1 MNTNL
6 RMIPPG
12 LSYLLAFIIIVN
24 HLHMTEVSGN
34 VSLAA
39 ADSKLYLPI
48 IADQYDGCID
58 VTCHDEPSRDACQN
72 KAYEIAGNMFMF
84 NITNNECCI
93 KTCDSKNFRNTSI
106 YITGIAPQIVSVR
119 YIFNCNNGGMHLV
132 KRDVDWQNP
141 TRAGLSVAGTL
152 VAMGAALAPFSGGAS
167 AVIGGVA
174 AIIVSLISLMI
185 NMFGNTEDMYQ
196 QIRQQ
201 VLHEIATDRVEIM
214 RRQLDNWNDGTFFR
228 YARRLNIR
236 PKSPHQIQQELLNGQ
251 LETQAIT
258 VHDYDYLLSELRV
271 LHNDVDLKQNK
282 FMLTSH
288 FGDSLAYYHEYA
300 ALNVYLLSMLIAA
313 RGNVPDSLRET
324 YRQQLR
330 DSAQDHYN
338 YLMFIFGKRL
348 IYDGSIPGM

>member
-1 MNTNL
+1 
-6 RMIPPG
+6 MIPPG
-12 LSYLLAFIIIVN
+12 LKYLALIVIVN
-24 HLHMTEVSGN
+24 HLHMTVVSGS
-34 VSLAA
+34 VSMT
-39 ADSKLYLPI
+39 ADDSTLYLPI
-48 IADQYDGCID
+48 IADQYDGCIN
-58 VTCHDEPSRDACQN
+58 VTCHDEPSLDACEN
-72 KAYEIAGNMFMF
+72 KAYKIAGNMFMF
-84 NITNNECCI
+84 NITNDECCI
-93 KTCDSKNFRNTSI
+93 KTCDRKIFHNTSI
-106 YITGIAPQIVSVR
+106 YITDIVPQTVSVM
-119 YIFNCNNGGMHLV
+119 YIFNCNNGGRHMV

-141 TRAGLSVAGTL
+141 TKAGLAVAGTL
-152 VAMGAALAPFSGGAS
+152 VAMGAALAPVSGGAS

-236 PKSPHQIQQELLNGQ
+236 SKSPYQIKQELLNGQ
-251 LETQAIT
+251 LETQAIRAGA
-258 VHDYDYLLSELRV
+258 YDQLIGELRV

-282 FMLTSH
+282 FKLTSH
-288 FGDSLAYYHEYA
+288 FVDSLAYYHEYA
-300 ALNVYLLSMLIAA
+300 ALNVYLLSMLIVA

-348 IYDGSIPGM
+348 IYDGSILGK